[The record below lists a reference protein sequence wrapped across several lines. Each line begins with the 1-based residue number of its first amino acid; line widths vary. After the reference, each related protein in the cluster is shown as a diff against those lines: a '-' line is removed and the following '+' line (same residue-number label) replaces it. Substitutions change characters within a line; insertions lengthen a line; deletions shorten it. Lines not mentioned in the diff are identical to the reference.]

1 MLYFILSLVTSTLGS
16 LIGIGGGVILRP
28 SLKLLGES
36 AKSAAALS
44 TFTVFIMAVISVYK
58 YNKIKKAEQ
67 LETKTFNE
75 KGITI
80 KNSPSYNNKNKISNK
95 KLIL

>member
-1 MLYFILSLVTSTLGS
+1 MYNQAI
-16 LIGIGGGVILRP
+16 
-28 SLKLLGES
+28 
-36 AKSAAALS
+36 
-44 TFTVFIMAVISVYK
+44 K

-80 KNSPSYNNKNKISNK
+80 KNSPSYNSKNKISNK

>member
-1 MLYFILSLVTSTLGS
+1 MYNQAI
-16 LIGIGGGVILRP
+16 
-28 SLKLLGES
+28 
-36 AKSAAALS
+36 
-44 TFTVFIMAVISVYK
+44 K

>member
-36 AKSAAALS
+36 AKSAAEDFA
-44 TFTVFIMAVISVYK
+44 TAVFDRIEFIRTNGGM
-58 YNKIKKAEQ
+58 
-67 LETKTFNE
+67 
-75 KGITI
+75 
-80 KNSPSYNNKNKISNK
+80 
-95 KLIL
+95 